1 MCSSNSQAANYATQQ
16 TDASLCEP
24 QWVGCRVV
32 AHRTQGWAIALGI
45 ARRDLLDLWRARML
59 LFFFILFPILLMSMF
74 GYIYPPV
81 PKSNPTTGSI
91 GTAFPNLPVCLVQ
104 MDDGQAA
111 NSIAAQFI
119 QISEQQGLFAV
130 SESPSYQ
137 TARNQLV
144 DGSLKGIVII
154 PQGLSEALAARQP
167 AVVQVTVDETNPTTA
182 TVVQSE
188 ISAVFNMIGSSMSV
202 QNING
207 IAGDGVNPAFI
218 MQPISVTNI
227 PLINGVSSSFQFL
240 APGFM
245 ALTVITGS
253 LQGVATAIS
262 REKEQGTMD
271 GLLVSPIPHR
281 SIILGKVA
289 AQTVRGLIQGFLI
302 LGLSMLL
309 FGVQIYGSPVIM
321 CIVLLLGT
329 ASFVGVGIILTAVAP
344 DQETAQ
350 MMTVILQFPMMFISG
365 ILFPID
371 QLPGWMQYIGKA
383 MPLYY
388 AADALR
394 KVIILNASLAT
405 IMPDILILIVY
416 TFLTMTIAIP
426 LFETAM
432 RR

>member
-1 MCSSNSQAANYATQQ
+1 MAESITW
-16 TDASLCEP
+16 DL
-24 QWVGCRVV
+24 
-32 AHRTQGWAIALGI
+32 ALDI
-45 ARRDLLDLWRARML
+45 ARRDLLDLWRSKML

-74 GYIYPPV
+74 GYIYPPI
-81 PKSNPTTGSI
+81 PKSNPNTGTI
-91 GTAFPNLPVCLVQ
+91 GTAFPKLPVSLVQ
-104 MDDGQAA
+104 MDDGQIA

-119 QISEQQGLFAV
+119 QISVQQGLFTV

-137 TARNQLV
+137 AARTQLV
-144 DGSLKGIVII
+144 EGSLKGIIII
-154 PQGLSEALAARQP
+154 PQGFSKALDAGQP
-167 AVVQVTVDETNPTTA
+167 GTVQVTVDETNPTTA
-182 TVVQSE
+182 SVVQSE
-188 ISAVFNMIGSSMSV
+188 ISAVFNIIGSSMSA
-202 QNING
+202 QNISNMD
-207 IAGDGVNPAFI
+207 DGRLNPAFI

-227 PLINGVSSSFQFL
+227 PLITGVSSSFQFL

-271 GLLVSPIPHR
+271 GLLVSPIPHI
-281 SIILGKVA
+281 SIILGKVT
-289 AQTVRGLIQGFLI
+289 AQTVRRLIQGLLI
-302 LGLSMLL
+302 LGLSMVL
-309 FGVQIYGSPVIM
+309 FGVQIYGSPIIM
-321 CIVLLLGT
+321 LIVLVLGT
-329 ASFVGVGIILTAVAP
+329 ASFVGVGIIMTAVAP

-350 MMTVILQFPMMFISG
+350 MMTVLLQFPMMFISG

-383 MPLYY
+383 LPLYY

-394 KVIILNASLAT
+394 KVIILNASLAA
-405 IMPDILILIVY
+405 ILPDVLILIVY

-426 LFETAM
+426 LFDKAM

>member
-1 MCSSNSQAANYATQQ
+1 MVETI
-16 TDASLCEP
+16 TWDL
-24 QWVGCRVV
+24 
-32 AHRTQGWAIALGI
+32 ALDI
-45 ARRDLLDLWRARML
+45 ARRDLLDLWRSKML

-74 GYIYPPV
+74 GYIYPPT
-81 PKSNPTTGSI
+81 PRSNPNTGTI
-91 GTAFPNLPVCLVQ
+91 GTAFPNLPVSLVL
-104 MDDGQAA
+104 MDDSQTAH
-111 NSIAAQFI
+111 SIAAQFI
-119 QISEQQGLFAV
+119 QISRQQGLFAV
-130 SESPSYQ
+130 SESASYEA
-137 TARNQLV
+137 ARNQLV
-144 DGSLKGIVII
+144 EGQLKGIIII
-154 PQGLSEALAARQP
+154 PQGFSDALEAGQP
-167 AVVQVTVDETNPTTA
+167 ATVQITVDETNPTTA
-182 TVVQSE
+182 SVVQSE
-188 ISAVFNMIGSSMSV
+188 ISVVFNIIGSSMSV
-202 QNING
+202 QNIHDM
-207 IAGDGVNPAFI
+207 AGNGVNPAFI
-218 MQPISVTNI
+218 MQPISVTRI

-271 GLLVSPIPHR
+271 GLLVAPIPHQ

-302 LGLSMLL
+302 LGLSMIL

-321 CIVLLLGT
+321 FIVLLLGT

-350 MMTVILQFPMMFISG
+350 MMTLILQFPMMFISG

-383 MPLYY
+383 LPLYY

-394 KVIILNASLAT
+394 KVIILNASLTA
-405 IMPDILILIVY
+405 IIPDVLVLIVY
-416 TFLTMTIAIP
+416 TILTMTVAIP
-426 LFETAM
+426 LFERAM

>member
-1 MCSSNSQAANYATQQ
+1 MTLQ
-16 TDASLCEP
+16 TNASPCAPLWVECEMAETIT
-24 QWVGCRVV
+24 WDL
-32 AHRTQGWAIALGI
+32 ALDI
-45 ARRDLLDLWRARML
+45 ARRDLLDLWRSKML

-74 GYIYPPV
+74 GYIYPPI
-81 PKSNPTTGSI
+81 PKSNPNTGTI
-91 GTAFPNLPVCLVQ
+91 GTAFPNLPVMLVK
-104 MDDGQAA
+104 MDDGQTA
-111 NSIAAQFI
+111 NLIAAQFI
-119 QISEQQGLFAV
+119 QISTQQGLFSV
-130 SESPSYQ
+130 SETASYQ
-137 TARNQLV
+137 AARNQLV
-144 DGSLKGIVII
+144 EGNIKGIVII
-154 PQGLSEALAARQP
+154 PQGFSDALAAGQP
-167 AVVQVTVDETNPTTA
+167 ATVQVTVDETNPTTA
-182 TVVQSE
+182 SVVQSE
-188 ISAVFNMIGSSMSV
+188 ISAVFNIIGSSISA
-202 QNING
+202 QNINNL
-207 IAGDGVNPAFI
+207 DGGRVSPTFI

-227 PLINGVSSSFQFL
+227 PLITGVSSSFQFL

-271 GLLVSPIPHR
+271 GLLVAPIPHR

-302 LGLSMLL
+302 LGLSMVL
-309 FGVQIYGSPVIM
+309 FGVQIYGSPIIM
-321 CIVLLLGT
+321 LIVMVLGT
-329 ASFVGVGIILTAVAP
+329 ASFVGVGIIMTAIAP

-350 MMTVILQFPMMFISG
+350 MMTIILQFPMMFISG

-394 KVIILNASLAT
+394 KVIILNASLAAIT
-405 IMPDILILIVY
+405 PDLLILIVY
-416 TFLTMTIAIP
+416 TFLTMTVAIP
-426 LFETAM
+426 LFEKAM

>member
-1 MCSSNSQAANYATQQ
+1 MKETATW
-16 TDASLCEP
+16 T
-24 QWVGCRVV
+24 
-32 AHRTQGWAIALGI
+32 IALDI

-59 LFFFILFPILLMSMF
+59 LFFFILFPLLLMGMF
-74 GYIYPPV
+74 GYIYPPM
-81 PKSNPTTGSI
+81 PKSNPTTGTI
-91 GTAFPNLPVCLVQ
+91 GTAFPNLPISLVQ
-104 MDDGQAA
+104 MDSGATA

-119 QISEQQGLFAV
+119 QISQQQRLFV
-130 SESPSYQ
+130 VQESASYQ
-137 TARNQLV
+137 AARDQLV
-144 DGSLKGIVII
+144 QGNLEGIVII
-154 PQGLSEALAARQP
+154 PQGFSEALVAGQP
-167 AVVQVTVDETNPTTA
+167 AIVQVTVDETNPTTA
-182 TVVQSE
+182 AAVQSE
-188 ISAVFNMIGSSMSV
+188 ISAVFSLIGSSMSIG
-202 QNING
+202 NIRS
-207 IAGDGVNPAFI
+207 IAGDDVNPAFI
-218 MQPISVTNI
+218 VQPISVTRI
-227 PLINGVSSSFQFL
+227 PLISGVSSSFQFL

-281 SIILGKVA
+281 SIILGKVM

-309 FGVQIYGSPVIM
+309 FGVQIYGSPIIM
-321 CIVLLLGT
+321 LLVLLLGT

-350 MMTVILQFPMMFISG
+350 MMTILLQFPMMFISG

-371 QLPGWMQYIGKA
+371 QLPAWLQYFGKA
-383 MPLYY
+383 LPLYY

-394 KVIILNASLAT
+394 KVIILNAT
-405 IMPDILILIVY
+405 IPAITPDLLILVAY
-416 TFLTMTIAIP
+416 TALTMTVAIP
-426 LFETAM
+426 LFERAM

>member
-1 MCSSNSQAANYATQQ
+1 
-16 TDASLCEP
+16 
-24 QWVGCRVV
+24 
-32 AHRTQGWAIALGI
+32 
-45 ARRDLLDLWRARML
+45 ML

-81 PKSNPTTGSI
+81 PKSNTNTGNI
-91 GTAFPNLPVCLVQ
+91 GTAFPNLPVSLVQ
-104 MDDGQAA
+104 MDSGETA
-111 NSIAAQFI
+111 NLIAAQFI
-119 QISEQQGLFAV
+119 QISQQQGLFTVTETA
-130 SESPSYQ
+130 SYQ
-137 TARNQLV
+137 SARSQLV
-144 DGSLKGIVII
+144 EGKLKGIIII
-154 PQGLSEALAARQP
+154 PQGFSDALTAGQP
-167 AVVQVTVDETNPTTA
+167 ATVQVTVDETNPTTA
-182 TVVQSE
+182 AVVQSE
-188 ISAVFNMIGSSMSV
+188 ISAVFSIIGSSMST
-202 QNING
+202 QTIHNMDP
-207 IAGDGVNPAFI
+207 GDVVNPAFVI
-218 MQPISVTNI
+218 QPISVTQI
-227 PLINGVSSSFQFL
+227 PLISGVASSFQFL

-271 GLLVSPIPHR
+271 GLLVAPIPHR

-302 LGLSMLL
+302 LGLSMVL
-309 FGVQIYGSPVIM
+309 FGVQIYGSPIIM
-321 CIVLLLGT
+321 FIVMVLGT
-329 ASFVGVGIILTAVAP
+329 ASFVGVGIIMTAVAP

-350 MMTVILQFPMMFISG
+350 MMTVLLQFPMMFISG

-371 QLPGWMQYIGKA
+371 QLPGWMQYVGKA

-394 KVIILNASLAT
+394 KVIILNASLAA
-405 IMPDILILIVY
+405 IMPDVLILIAY

-426 LFETAM
+426 LFDKAM

>member
-1 MCSSNSQAANYATQQ
+1 MAETI
-16 TDASLCEP
+16 TWDL
-24 QWVGCRVV
+24 
-32 AHRTQGWAIALGI
+32 ALDI
-45 ARRDLLDLWRARML
+45 ARRDLLDLWRSKML

-81 PKSNPTTGSI
+81 PKSNLNTGSI
-91 GTAFPNLPVCLVQ
+91 GTAFPNLPVSLVK
-104 MDDGQAA
+104 MDDGQTA
-111 NSIAAQFI
+111 NLITAQFI
-119 QISEQQGLFAV
+119 QISQQQGLFTV
-130 SESPSYQ
+130 SESASYQ
-137 TARNQLV
+137 AARNQLV
-144 DGSLKGIVII
+144 LGNIKGIVII
-154 PQGLSEALAARQP
+154 PQGFSDALVAGQP
-167 AVVQVTVDETNPTTA
+167 ATVQVTVDETNPTTA
-182 TVVQSE
+182 SVVQSE
-188 ISAVFNMIGSSMSV
+188 ISAVFNLIGSSMSA
-202 QNING
+202 QNIHNMD
-207 IAGDGVNPAFI
+207 GDRVNPAFI
-218 MQPISVTNI
+218 MQPISVTRI

-271 GLLVSPIPHR
+271 GLLVAPIPHR

-302 LGLSMLL
+302 LGLSMVL
-309 FGVQIYGSPVIM
+309 FGVQIYGSPIIM
-321 CIVLLLGT
+321 LIVMVLGT
-329 ASFVGVGIILTAVAP
+329 ASFVGVGIIMTAIAP

-350 MMTVILQFPMMFISG
+350 MMTLILQFPMMFISG

-394 KVIILNASLAT
+394 KVIILNASLAA
-405 IMPDILILIVY
+405 IMPDLLILIVY

-426 LFETAM
+426 LFDKAM

>member
-1 MCSSNSQAANYATQQ
+1 MVETI
-16 TDASLCEP
+16 TWDL
-24 QWVGCRVV
+24 
-32 AHRTQGWAIALGI
+32 ALDI
-45 ARRDLLDLWRARML
+45 ARRDLLDLWRSKML
-59 LFFFILFPILLMSMF
+59 LFFFILFPILLMGMF
-74 GYIYPPV
+74 GYIYPPM
-81 PKSNPTTGSI
+81 PKSNPNTGSI
-91 GTAFPNLPVCLVQ
+91 GTAFPNLPVSLVL
-104 MDDGQAA
+104 MDDSQTA

-119 QISEQQGLFAV
+119 QISKQQGLFAV
-130 SESPSYQ
+130 SESASYEA
-137 TARNQLV
+137 ARNQLV
-144 DGSLKGIVII
+144 EGQLKGIIII
-154 PQGLSEALAARQP
+154 PQGFSDALAAGQP
-167 AVVQVTVDETNPTTA
+167 ATIKVTVDETNPTTA
-182 TVVQSE
+182 SVVRSE
-188 ISAVFNMIGSSMSV
+188 ISVVFNIIGSTISAQDIHSMGGDSV
-202 QNING
+202 
-207 IAGDGVNPAFI
+207 DPAFI
-218 MQPISVTNI
+218 LQPISITNI
-227 PLINGVSSSFQFL
+227 PLIGGVSSSFQFL

-271 GLLVSPIPHR
+271 GLLVAPIPHV

-321 CIVLLLGT
+321 IIVLLLGT

-350 MMTVILQFPMMFISG
+350 MMTIILQFPMMFISG

-383 MPLYY
+383 LPLYY

-394 KVIILNASLAT
+394 KVIILNASLSV
-405 IMPDILILIVY
+405 IMPDVLILVAY
-416 TFLTMTIAIP
+416 TFLTMTAAIP
-426 LFETAM
+426 LFESAM